1 MSSFRRCQAG
11 STAEP
16 ARASNPPTALV
27 RTLLAPLW
35 PVVDAMDQG
44 ANAAG
49 VGAWTVE
56 RGSITGEVNE
66 VGQTR
71 GKKTRGRTD
80 VRRK

>member
-1 MSSFRRCQAG
+1 
-11 STAEP
+11 
-16 ARASNPPTALV
+16 
-27 RTLLAPLW
+27 
-35 PVVDAMDQG
+35 MDQG